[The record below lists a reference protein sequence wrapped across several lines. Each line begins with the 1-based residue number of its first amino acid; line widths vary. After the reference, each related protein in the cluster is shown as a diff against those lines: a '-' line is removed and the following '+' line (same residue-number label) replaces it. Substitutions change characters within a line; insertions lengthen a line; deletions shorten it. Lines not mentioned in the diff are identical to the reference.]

1 MKFTVIPQ
9 PWDETID
16 QMTAAGHEYVP
27 ELTDGVEFV
36 IFNGTPAQFPDSLP
50 ASVQVVH
57 THMAGMDGLAAAGV
71 LGRDPVRWSNAQ
83 GLYKDTVSESAMTLL
98 LDCLQQTK
106 LAVEAASFSVAE
118 RMHVERRWLFD
129 ETVAIIGAGGIG
141 EHLIGLLT
149 AFGARTLAVTRSGRE
164 IPGASASYS
173 VDELGEVL
181 SEATVVVNILPL
193 TQSTQQFYNAELF
206 AQMRP
211 ETVFI
216 NVGRGPSV
224 DTQALYEALT
234 SGTIAAA
241 GLDVTDPEPLPDDH
255 PLWGLENCIITPHVA
270 NTKPIIRYRTGL
282 AAVEAAAAFTAGGS
296 MPAEV
301 DIKAGY

>member
-1 MKFTVIPQ
+1 MKFTVIPTA
-9 PWDETID
+9 WEETID

-27 ELTDGVEFV
+27 ELGAGVEFV

-83 GLYKDTVSESAMTLL
+83 GLYKDTVSESTVTLL

-106 LAVEAASFSVAE
+106 LAVQAASFSVAG
-118 RMHVERRWLFD
+118 RMQEERRWLFD
-129 ETVAIIGAGGIG
+129 QTVAIIGAGGIG
-141 EHLIGLLT
+141 EYLIGLLT
-149 AFGARTLAVTRSGRE
+149 AFGARTLAVTRSGRSV
-164 IPGASASYS
+164 PGADGSYAIG
-173 VDELGEVL
+173 DLQEVL
-181 SEATVVVNILPL
+181 DQATVVVNILPL
-193 TQSTQQFYNAELF
+193 TEDTRGFYNADLF

-224 DTQALYEALT
+224 DTRALYEALI
-234 SGTIAAA
+234 SGQIAAA

-255 PLWGLENCIITPHVA
+255 PLWAVENCIITPHVA
-270 NTKPIIRYRTGL
+270 NTLPIIRARTGA
-282 AAVEAAAAFTAGGS
+282 AAVEAAAAFAAGEE

-301 DIKAGY
+301 DVAAGY